1 MKVLSK
7 QDISEFY
14 AKCELDDAAAGNN
27 DLPGKQMVIDN
38 LDDSLNDLRDE
49 VA

>member
-1 MKVLSK
+1 MKVLTK
-7 QDISEFY
+7 EDISRFY
-14 AKCELDDAAAGNN
+14 AQCEQEDSAIEIS